1 MSHLTRLFHTVT
13 AMFCEHEWARRVE
26 GRRVYLECMNCL
38 STTPGLD
45 MSQTAA
51 RGPVPTRPRR
61 FRTAEAA

>member
-26 GRRVYLECMNCL
+26 GRRVYLECLHCL

-45 MSQTAA
+45 LSQNAPRPPAT
-51 RGPVPTRPRR
+51 TRPRR
-61 FRTAEAA
+61 VGAVQAA